1 MLAALLSR
9 WRRLKHSFFSLIAL
23 CTSSFHHQVSFPS
36 YLSPLFMPNT
46 SEATFRTHVAI
57 FSHMSSASSPSS
69 QSPSPSILSLNACA
83 ASPLS
88 FHHFVLAILAR
99 LSRGHVPEDE
109 SPPPQVCVEGQHTP
123 QVSPYNL
130 SNHVYPPS

>member
-36 YLSPLFMPNT
+36 CLPPLLTPNT
-46 SEATFRTHVAI
+46 SEATFRTHIAI

-69 QSPSPSILSLNACA
+69 QNPSPSILSLNACA

-99 LSRGHVPEDE
+99 LSRWTRTRRRK
-109 SPPPQVCVEGQHTP
+109 SATTSCVEGQ
-123 QVSPYNL
+123 QSPGL
-130 SNHVYPPS
+130 TI

>member
-9 WRRLKHSFFSLIAL
+9 WRRLKHSFFSLIAF

-36 YLSPLFMPNT
+36 CLPPLLTPNT

-57 FSHMSSASSPSS
+57 FSHMSFASSPS
-69 QSPSPSILSLNACA
+69 QGPSPSILSLDACA

-88 FHHFVLAILAR
+88 FHHFVLAILAH
-99 LSRGHVPEDE
+99 LSRWTRTRRRK
-109 SPPPQVCVEGQHTP
+109 SATTSLC
-123 QVSPYNL
+123 
-130 SNHVYPPS
+130 

>member
-36 YLSPLFMPNT
+36 CLPLLLTPNT

-57 FSHMSSASSPSS
+57 FIHMSSASSPSS
-69 QSPSPSILSLNACA
+69 QGPSPSILSLNVCRFP
-83 ASPLS
+83 SKFPPLRS
-88 FHHFVLAILAR
+88 HNLDTFVLVNTY
-99 LSRGHVPEDE
+99 SKNE
-109 SPPPQVCVEGQHTP
+109 SPAPQACVEGQHTP
-123 QVSPYNL
+123 
-130 SNHVYPPS
+130 

>member
-9 WRRLKHSFFSLIAL
+9 WRRLKHSFSLIAL

-36 YLSPLFMPNT
+36 CLPPLLMPNT
-46 SEATFRTHVAI
+46 SEATFRTHIAI
-57 FSHMSSASSPSS
+57 FSHMSSVSSPSS
-69 QSPSPSILSLNACA
+69 QGPSPSILSLNTCA

-99 LSRGHVPEDE
+99 LSQWTRTRRRK
-109 SPPPQVCVEGQHTP
+109 SATTSLGQHTP

-130 SNHVYPPS
+130 SNHIYPPS

>member
-36 YLSPLFMPNT
+36 CLPPLLTPSI

-57 FSHMSSASSPSS
+57 FSHMLLASSPSS
-69 QSPSPSILSLNACA
+69 QGPSPSILSLNVCA

-88 FHHFVLAILAR
+88 FHHLILIILAH
-99 LSRGHVPEDE
+99 LSRRTRTRKQK
-109 SPPPQVCVEGQHTP
+109 SATTSLC
-123 QVSPYNL
+123 
-130 SNHVYPPS
+130 

>member
-36 YLSPLFMPNT
+36 CLPPLLTPNT

-69 QSPSPSILSLNACA
+69 FLWVSNPLEWLFFILVCQNLTQ
-83 ASPLS
+83 PYS
-88 FHHFVLAILAR
+88 FTRIWDR
-99 LSRGHVPEDE
+99 L
-109 SPPPQVCVEGQHTP
+109 C
-123 QVSPYNL
+123 
-130 SNHVYPPS
+130 